1 MLHLIQI
8 AASHFSHPSSHTH
21 IHTHSSDSYSP
32 KPPQFPISL
41 VPAYEVNNLGSD
53 QRWCRAGEIQGNEI

>member
-53 QRWCRAGEIQGNEI
+53 QR